1 MKEEI
6 KFQSYCWSIGT
17 TSYRTDNFNM
27 SIEKQLQLMYQFKN
41 TKENIATPWKNNNEL
56 QRKYYE
62 FLRENNFVRGQAARP
77 DKDAREK
84 TSGLRDIGLL
94 DDERNLTPA
103 GLELLAMTEANSFS
117 SNNFLEISQDSYL
130 YLKQLLKTSNK
141 VGQNVVRP
149 FVIFLYVINKLEY
162 LTYDEFTYLL
172 PLCVDKNTTNMIVE
186 AIKKSRNTGHN
197 DYENIILTVLM
208 KMDNYQTA
216 LEQLKSGVLTEELI
230 CHIGINRKS
239 PKYDK
244 PYYELYSILNKNI
257 QEEKQ

>member
-84 TSGLRDIGLL
+84 HLVC
-94 DDERNLTPA
+94 
-103 GLELLAMTEANSFS
+103 
-117 SNNFLEISQDSYL
+117 EILVY
-130 YLKQLLKTSNK
+130 
-141 VGQNVVRP
+141 
-149 FVIFLYVINKLEY
+149 
-162 LTYDEFTYLL
+162 
-172 PLCVDKNTTNMIVE
+172 
-186 AIKKSRNTGHN
+186 
-197 DYENIILTVLM
+197 
-208 KMDNYQTA
+208 
-216 LEQLKSGVLTEELI
+216 
-230 CHIGINRKS
+230 
-239 PKYDK
+239 
-244 PYYELYSILNKNI
+244 
-257 QEEKQ
+257 